1 MLDREYQSSSSW
13 DQPGQGPEF
22 RTLNGIVVGLGVFVP
37 IGLVLFAIGALMIVG
52 QSN

>member
-1 MLDREYQSSSSW
+1 MLDREYQSFPSW

-22 RTLNGIVVGLGVFVP
+22 RALNGIVVGLGVVVP
-37 IGLVLFAIGALMIVG
+37 IGLVLFAVGALMIVG